1 MRYDNLMDEHEA
13 AVKTTGRK
21 VRDAP
26 KNRADH
32 LVAVIAALKAGH
44 RPTDVASW
52 SPFSAA
58 YLRRLAREAGVP
70 RAKKG
75 GASLGA

>member
-1 MRYDNLMDEHEA
+1 MDEHEA
-13 AVKTTGRK
+13 AVKSTGRK

-32 LVAVIAALKAGH
+32 LDAVVAALKAGK

-58 YLRRLAREAGVP
+58 YLRRLARLAGVP
-70 RAKKG
+70 AATKG
-75 GASLGA
+75 EHSPSP